1 MTRHSLLQDKENRQ
15 TPSTAYVSSRLGL
28 TSPALHTP
36 SHAGTAN
43 LEDLAASNAKLSC
56 DDANAASTPAMGAI
70 SSYMLPFMLD
80 KARGTPSSAAAS
92 VPPSTGAAVAPAAE
106 YAAAPAAENAAAP
119 VAETALPVGAFC
131 DGGFTSR
138 ADPSNSLA
146 HDFNPYNLA
155 KEQRTTEPQTRV
167 SNACTMA
174 LHSKSWWLYAQL
186 ALGHTVLTAHHTN
199 V

>member
-1 MTRHSLLQDKENRQ
+1 MLQDKENRQ

-70 SSYMLPFMLD
+70 SSYMLPFVLD

-92 VPPSTGAAVAPAAE
+92 VPPSTGA
-106 YAAAPAAENAAAP
+106 AAAPAAENAAAP
-119 VAETALPVGAFC
+119 VAETALPVGAFR

-155 KEQRTTEPQTRV
+155 KERQTTEPQTRV

-174 LHSKSWWLYAQL
+174 LQSKSWWLYAQL
-186 ALGHTVLTAHHTN
+186 ALGHTVLVAHHLS